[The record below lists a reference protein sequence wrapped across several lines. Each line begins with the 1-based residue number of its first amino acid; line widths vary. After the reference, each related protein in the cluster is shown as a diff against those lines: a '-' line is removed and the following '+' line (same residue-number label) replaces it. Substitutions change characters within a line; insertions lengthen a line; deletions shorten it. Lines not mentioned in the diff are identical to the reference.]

1 MGCLDCQASVT
12 GRLFCSILVREKD
25 GAMMKDKLIGL
36 ACLLGA
42 LAVLSVTT
50 VGADEKKPR
59 EKKVDK
65 EKSATWMQRKL
76 EHSQNILAGLTKAD
90 FAMIEA
96 NAGKMDDLNY
106 LEQWGRDDLP
116 EYKRQLQYFSD
127 ANAELIRQAGK
138 KNLGG
143 ATLAYTQLTL
153 SCVHCHSV
161 VRDVKKDK

>member
-1 MGCLDCQASVT
+1 
-12 GRLFCSILVREKD
+12 
-25 GAMMKDKLIGL
+25 MKDKLFGL
-36 ACLLGA
+36 ACLLVA
-42 LAVLSVTT
+42 LAVLSVST
-50 VGADEKKPR
+50 VGADEKKPDEKKPR

-65 EKSATWMQRKL
+65 EKSATWMERKL
-76 EHSQNILAGLTKAD
+76 EHSQKILAGLTKAD

-116 EYKRQLQYFSD
+116 EYKRQLRYFSD
-127 ANAELIRQAGK
+127 ANKELIRQAGK

-153 SCVHCHSV
+153 SCVHCHNV
-161 VRDVKKDK
+161 VRDVKKGK